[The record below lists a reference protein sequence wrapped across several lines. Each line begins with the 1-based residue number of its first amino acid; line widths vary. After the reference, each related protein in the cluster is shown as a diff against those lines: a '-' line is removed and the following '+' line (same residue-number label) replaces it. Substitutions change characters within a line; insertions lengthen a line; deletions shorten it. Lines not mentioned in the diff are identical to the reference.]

1 MSRYGLKKSASRAAL
16 ALALLAATGGLADA
30 GTIRI
35 GHTTWVGYGPV
46 YLARDLGYF
55 KEMGLDVDLQVIE
68 DSSLYLAAV
77 AAGKLDGSLS
87 TIDEIMKYR
96 SDDFCFKAVYTL
108 DDSYGGDGILVGNDV
123 DTIQDLKG
131 MQVAMNEG
139 STSEFWFAYYLKQNG
154 MTPDDV
160 TVSNMSAD
168 DAAAAFMAGSIPAA
182 VTWEPNLTLAKKSGK
197 GKVLVDS
204 TAVPGVIVDVVELSC
219 DLIKNQ
225 PDDVKALVKGIEKAN
240 EYIKTNQED
249 AYRIMAKGVGG
260 YLTDPKDFAAS
271 AAGVRFYDEQMNKDY
286 MGTLEKPGPLGDLVK
301 LGAEIWTELG
311 HEMKMQIDYATVV
324 DTSFVNP

>member
-1 MSRYGLKKSASRAAL
+1 MSKSGLMNSAARV
-16 ALALLAATGGLADA
+16 LLAGAVLVSTGGLAAA
-30 GTIRI
+30 GTLRI
-35 GHTTWVGYGPV
+35 GHTTWVGYGPM

-55 KEMGLDVDLQVIE
+55 KDMGLDVDLQVIE
-68 DSSLYLAAV
+68 DSSLYMAAA

-108 DDSYGGDGILVGNDV
+108 DDSYGGDGLLVQNDV
-123 DTIQDLKG
+123 SKIQDLKG
-131 MQVAMNEG
+131 VQVAMNEG

-160 TVSNMSAD
+160 VVSNMSAD

-204 TAVPGVIVDVVELSC
+204 TAIPGVIVDVVELSC
-219 DLIKNQ
+219 DVIKNQ
-225 PDDVKALVKGIEKAN
+225 PDDVKALVAGLNKAN
-240 EYIKTNQED
+240 EYIKSNQED
-249 AYRIMAKGVGG
+249 AYKIMAKGVGG
-260 YLTDPKDFAAS
+260 YLTDPKDFADS
-271 AAGVRFYDEQMNKDY
+271 AKGVRFYDEAMNKEY
-286 MGTLEKPGPLGDLVK
+286 MGTIEKPGPLGDLVT
-301 LGAEIWTELG
+301 LGGEIWTGLG
-311 HEMKMQIDYATVV
+311 HEMKMKIDYGTIV

>member
-1 MSRYGLKKSASRAAL
+1 MSKSGLMNSAARV
-16 ALALLAATGGLADA
+16 LLASAVLVSTGGLAAA

-35 GHTTWVGYGPV
+35 GHTTWVGYGPM

-55 KEMGLDVDLQVIE
+55 KDMGLDVDLQVIE
-68 DSSLYLAAV
+68 DSSLYMAAA

-108 DDSYGGDGILVGNDV
+108 DDSYGGDGLLVQNDV
-123 DTIQDLKG
+123 SKIQDLKG
-131 MQVAMNEG
+131 VQVAMNEG

-160 TVSNMSAD
+160 VVSNMSAD

-204 TAVPGVIVDVVELSC
+204 TAIPGVIVDVVELSC
-219 DLIKNQ
+219 DVIKNQ
-225 PDDVKALVKGIEKAN
+225 PDDVKALVAGLNKAN
-240 EYIKTNQED
+240 EYIKSNQED
-249 AYRIMAKGVGG
+249 AYKIMAKGVGG
-260 YLTDPKDFAAS
+260 YLTDPKDFADS
-271 AAGVRFYDEQMNKDY
+271 AKGVRFYDEAMNKEY
-286 MGTLEKPGPLGDLVK
+286 MGTIEKPGPLGDLVT
-301 LGAEIWTELG
+301 LGGEIWTGLG
-311 HEMKMQIDYATVV
+311 HEMKMKIDYGTIV

>member
-1 MSRYGLKKSASRAAL
+1 MSKSGLMNSAART
-16 ALALLAATGGLADA
+16 LLAAAVLVSAAGLANA

-35 GHTTWVGYGPV
+35 GHTTWVGYGPM

-55 KEMGLDVDLQVIE
+55 KDMGLDVDLQVIE
-68 DSSLYLAAV
+68 DSSLYMAAA
-77 AAGKLDGSLS
+77 AAGKLDGSMS

-108 DDSYGGDGILVGNDV
+108 DDSYGGDGLLVQNDV
-123 DTIQDLKG
+123 TKVQDLKG
-131 MQVAMNEG
+131 VQVAMNEG

-160 TVSNMSAD
+160 VVSNMSAD

-197 GKVLVDS
+197 GKVLIDS
-204 TAVPGVIVDVVELSC
+204 TAIPGVIVDVVELSC
-219 DLIKNQ
+219 DIIKNQ
-225 PDDVKALVKGIEKAN
+225 PDDVKALVAGLEKAN

-249 AYRIMAKGVGG
+249 AYKIMAKGVGG
-260 YLTDPKDFAAS
+260 YLTDPKDFADS
-271 AAGVRFYDEQMNKDY
+271 AKGVRFYDETMNKEY
-286 MGTLEKPGPLGDLVK
+286 MGTIEKPGPLGDLVT
-301 LGAEIWTELG
+301 LGGEIWTGLG
-311 HEMKMQIDYATVV
+311 HEMKMKIDYGTIV